1 MCTSGT
7 PLCVWGGPSHNFQA
21 KTQDVVVP
29 LSVHT
34 MQKQQC
40 SFYIPLWD
48 FMGLGISA
56 SHPQTQVGI
65 RMEYPFVPYP
75 LSLRLLTLMVF
86 LLLAFAK
93 GH

>member
-29 LSVHT
+29 LLAHT
-34 MQKQQC
+34 MQELQC
-40 SFYIPLWD
+40 SICIPLWD

-86 LLLAFAK
+86 LLLVSAK